1 MHNRNRLTDI
11 ENKLVVISRKS
22 AGERSRLWIWNQKI
36 QIHMYK
42 TDKQQGY
49 IVQHKELQP
58 LSCRNFQWSMCV
70 CAQSLQSCLTLCD
83 LTDYSPPGFSVH
95 GILQARLLERVAMPS
110 SRGSSQPRDQT
121 GLSYVSCIDKCV
133 FYHQC
138 HLGRPWFSNT

>member
-49 IVQHKELQP
+49 IVQHKEL
-58 LSCRNFQWSMCV
+58 
-70 CAQSLQSCLTLCD
+70 
-83 LTDYSPPGFSVH
+83 
-95 GILQARLLERVAMPS
+95 
-110 SRGSSQPRDQT
+110 
-121 GLSYVSCIDKCV
+121 
-133 FYHQC
+133 
-138 HLGRPWFSNT
+138 